1 MGWVSGIHKKLIAS
15 GSVTLVPVPS
25 YLKIFSRTKK
35 VKKSYVIYI
44 VDISISCL
52 EAKRM
57 ANSYHDYRQ
66 ALTTS
71 KSDFS

>member
-1 MGWVSGIHKKLIAS
+1 MGRGSGIQKKTYRIRIRNA
-15 GSVTLVPVPS
+15 GTGTVPS

-35 VKKSYVIYI
+35 VKKSYVIYT

-57 ANSYHDYRQ
+57 ANC
-66 ALTTS
+66 
-71 KSDFS
+71 